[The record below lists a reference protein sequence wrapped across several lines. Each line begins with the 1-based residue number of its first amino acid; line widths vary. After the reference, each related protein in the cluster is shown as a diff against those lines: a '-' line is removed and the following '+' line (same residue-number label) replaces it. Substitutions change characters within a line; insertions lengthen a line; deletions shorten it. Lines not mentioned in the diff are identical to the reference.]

1 MTMDVT
7 EGENGAPRAGVSGR
21 WQRLVNNRHAVIL
34 TATAIGALGVMAG
47 GWFAGSG
54 LVRMKNADRAVTVRG
69 LAERDVTADLA
80 TWSLNYS
87 ATASDLASAQAQA
100 SADTAAVRAYFADL
114 GFPANAISPA
124 GVSVSSFT
132 DNGVPRYTVQQRLQ
146 FRTTDIARAQRAVA
160 RQFDLVARGV
170 ALDGGSSM
178 QYSFTGLNAIKP
190 PMISEATRD
199 ARRVAE
205 QFARDSGASVGGIR
219 SATQGYFEVNARDDG
234 GDNYGA
240 ADTPNKRVRVVTTV
254 VYYLN

>member
-7 EGENGAPRAGVSGR
+7 EGENRASRDVSGR
-21 WQRLVNNRHAVIL
+21 WQRLLNNRHAVIL

-47 GWFAGSG
+47 GWLAGSG